1 MTLNPIVLLARDS
14 VLAITE
20 LTVENQL
27 APRKEEFEIT
37 SKAKMKTTFFL
48 VIERFLT
55 KLNSHAMWLND
66 GVARTRIP
74 CHNKS

>member
-1 MTLNPIVLLARDS
+1 MILNPKVL
-14 VLAITE
+14 LAITE

-37 SKAKMKTTFFL
+37 SKAAKMKTTFFL

-55 KLNSHAMWLND
+55 KLNSHAKRWRRANSNPL
-66 GVARTRIP
+66 P
-74 CHNKS
+74 

>member
-1 MTLNPIVLLARDS
+1 MTLNPIVL
-14 VLAITE
+14 LAITE

-37 SKAKMKTTFFL
+37 SKAKMKTIFFL

-66 GVARTRIP
+66 GVAQTSNP
-74 CHNKS
+74 LYVTNVCSS